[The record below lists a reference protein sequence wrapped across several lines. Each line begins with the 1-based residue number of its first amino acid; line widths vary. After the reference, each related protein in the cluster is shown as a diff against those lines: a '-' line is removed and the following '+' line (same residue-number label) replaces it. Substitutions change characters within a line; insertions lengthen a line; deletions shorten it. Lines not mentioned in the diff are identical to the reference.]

1 VNDHSPALPRRCSR
15 RQALASWLSLATAS
29 GCVFGRADKVA
40 LPRKHSLRAD
50 QLLIQSDFKLDTSHP
65 LVEDLLA
72 LRQQVSRSLSL
83 PLGTRQVLVYLFSD
97 DATYRRYWEVTY
109 PGLPIRRAY
118 FVQSPSRELAV
129 YTAWGDRVQED
140 LRHEFTHGLL
150 HASLEAVPLW
160 LDEGLA
166 EYFEVIGSDPGTVNQ
181 EYAHL
186 LTTGLRNG
194 WRPDMARLETLEEVK
209 DMQRADYREAWLWVH
224 WMLHGDDSAREVL
237 LGYLRE
243 LRTNPNPGKLSS
255 RVFAEVPSAEER
267 VVAYTATLPGNGL
280 IRAAAESAE

>member
-1 VNDHSPALPRRCSR
+1 MNGDSRTNTPRMSR
-15 RQALASWLSLATAS
+15 RQALASLLSLTTAG
-29 GCVFGRADKVA
+29 GCVFGRADKVS

-50 QLLIQSDFKLDTSHP
+50 QLLIQSDFKIDSGHP
-65 LVEDLLA
+65 VVEDLLA
-72 LRQQVSRSLSL
+72 LRQEVSRTLSL
-83 PLGTRQVLVYLFSD
+83 PLGNRQVLVYLFSD
-97 DATYRRYWEVTY
+97 DAQYRRYWEITY

-129 YTAWGDRVQED
+129 YTSWGDRVQED

-166 EYFEVIGSDPGTVNQ
+166 EYFEVVGNEPGTINQ

-224 WMLHGDDSAREVL
+224 WMLHGDDGARDVL

-255 RVFAEVPSAEER
+255 RVLAEVPAADER

-280 IRAAAESAE
+280 VRAGAESFR